1 MSYVDAL
8 IMGVIQGL
16 TEFLPVSSSGHL
28 VLYARLTGAESNVGF
43 DVAVHLATLIAV
55 IICFRKETIGIVRRP
70 FSVKSRLLWLAT
82 LCTAAS
88 VLATK
93 DLALE
98 VFENPALLPVFFMI
112 TAVLLTVASL
122 FPRKT
127 EHDMTYLDAAIIGI
141 AQGFATFPGLSRSGT
156 TVSTGTLLGVKKEEN
171 VAFCFLLSVPIIIA
185 SAAVELISPSSAPVA
200 FPVIVVGFVCALT
213 SGIAALKFVKTL
225 LGKVGGTPFAVYLA
239 VLSVLLTLNDCF
251 FGWF

>member
-1 MSYVDAL
+1 M
-8 IMGVIQGL
+8 QGL

-70 FSVKSRLLWLAT
+70 FSAKSRLLWLAT

-156 TVSTGTLLGVKKEEN
+156 TVSTGTLLGVKKRKRC
-171 VAFCFLLSVPIIIA
+171 VLFPLVGSDYYRFGGGRTDF
-185 SAAVELISPSSAPVA
+185 AVVRARCP
-200 FPVIVVGFVCALT
+200 PVIVVGFVCALT

-251 FGWF
+251 SVGSDQRR

>member
-1 MSYVDAL
+1 M
-8 IMGVIQGL
+8 
-16 TEFLPVSSSGHL
+16 PVSSSGHL

-70 FSVKSRLLWLAT
+70 FSAKSRLLWLAT

-122 FPRKT
+122 FQRKT

-141 AQGFATFPGLSRSGT
+141 AQGFVGSDYYRFGGGRTDFAVVRARCPPRDCRRVRLCADKRDRRFEIRKNSARQSRRNAVCGLP
-156 TVSTGTLLGVKKEEN
+156 
-171 VAFCFLLSVPIIIA
+171 C
-185 SAAVELISPSSAPVA
+185 
-200 FPVIVVGFVCALT
+200 GFVR
-213 SGIAALKFVKTL
+213 S
-225 LGKVGGTPFAVYLA
+225 PY
-239 VLSVLLTLNDCF
+239 S
-251 FGWF
+251 